1 MVNRVVLTG
10 RLTRD
15 PEKRVIPSGNSVV
28 EFSIAVDKQFKR
40 EGEPDAFFFRVKA
53 WGKTADFV
61 SNYLTKGRLVA
72 VDGRLEQRK
81 YQASDG
87 QNREIIEVV
96 AENVSSL
103 DRPRDDGG
111 GGGGAGAS
119 AGGGNTGGPAPAP
132 DEYDPFADE

>member
-28 EFSIAVDKQFKR
+28 DFSIAVDKQFKK
-40 EGEPDAFFFRVKA
+40 EGEPDAYFFRVKV
-53 WGKTADFV
+53 WGKEADFV
-61 SNYLTKGRLVA
+61 ANYGTKGRLVA

-87 QNREIIEVV
+87 QSREIVEVV
-96 AENVSSL
+96 GERVTFL
-103 DRPRDDGG
+103 DRPREDGG
-111 GGGGAGAS
+111 GGGGGGS
-119 AGGGNTGGPAPAP
+119 AAPGNTGGPAPSP

>member
-28 EFSIAVDKQFKR
+28 EFSIAVDKQFKK
-40 EGEPDAFFFRVKA
+40 EGEPDAFFFRVKV
-53 WGKTADFV
+53 WGKEADFV
-61 SNYLTKGRLVA
+61 ANYGTKGRLVA
-72 VDGRLEQRK
+72 VDGRLDQRK

-87 QNREIIEVV
+87 QNREVV
-96 AENVSSL
+96 EIVADRVTFL
-103 DRPRDDGG
+103 DRPREDGG
-111 GGGGAGAS
+111 GGGGSAAAS
-119 AGGGNTGGPAPAP
+119 GGTGGPAPSP